1 MRPPIE
7 VGTVLQERYY
17 TIRVLGQGGFA
28 RTYLAED
35 RGRFN
40 ELCALKEFQPAGT
53 EGEALEKSR
62 ELFQRE
68 ATTLYQLQHSQ
79 IPRFQATFES
89 DCRLFLVQEYV
100 GGQTYREQ
108 LDAYRTQQAAFS
120 EIAVLQLFR
129 SLLPVLEYIHNC
141 GVIHRDISPENIIQ
155 RARDGMPVLI
165 DFGVVKDLATQ
176 VATQVLTQTPGTAV
190 TAPPSHTAVGKFGYA
205 PIEQMQT
212 GRAYPNSDLYAMAV
226 TGLVLMTGREPHEL
240 FDDRELRWNWQAFVS
255 LNPQFEAILTRLLA
269 TQPGDRYPSVQALAL
284 DLDPLLIAVGLSPAE
299 ITGPSPLALSSPGQ
313 LAPSPTQMQTVA
325 VGRSYDST
333 TLVNPTDPEDSAS
346 QPEPDEDR
354 YAPKSSPPISLQNSP
369 MIVGSLGILLAVIA
383 GWSSWKIFSGVAEL
397 FPAPA
402 PTPTIGIVPTPNPSV
417 SPAATPA
424 PQVYRQRINLSPG
437 GDVSLDGELKSNETY
452 DYLVQGRVDYT
463 LDISVRGEQA
473 LLTVLDPQ
481 GVVLDGGSRISQWN
495 GAFLQD
501 GTHILRLQ
509 PIRGLESATYTLR
522 LALQAPEPVATPTPK
537 ATPEPTPAPTPTP
550 VPPTPTPT
558 PTPTPQAD
566 PGVESIDLTSRN
578 SARVGGLI
586 EPPQT
591 WRYQVTVRQGQKFTA
606 ELSDNA
612 SMTILNPAGESIQP
626 VNATLWEAEIPADG
640 VYTIEVNAVQPVSFS
655 LNLRVQ

>member
-68 ATTLYQLQHSQ
+68 ATTLYQLQHPQ

-89 DCRLFLVQEYV
+89 DYRLFLVQEYV
-100 GGQTYREQ
+100 AGQTYREQ
-108 LDAYRTQQAAFS
+108 LDTYRAQQAAFS
-120 EIAVLQLFR
+120 ETAVLQLFR
-129 SLLPVLEYIHNC
+129 SLLPVLEYIHDR

-165 DFGVVKDLATQ
+165 DFGVVKELATQ
-176 VATQVLTQTPGTAV
+176 VATQMQPGT
-190 TAPPSHTAVGKFGYA
+190 TTPPSSHTAVGKFGYA

-240 FDDRELRWNWQAFVS
+240 FDDRELCWNWQPYVS
-255 LNPQFEAILTRLLA
+255 LNPQFETILTRLLS
-269 TQPGDRYPSVQALAL
+269 TQPSERYPSVQALAL
-284 DLDPLLIAVGLSPAE
+284 DLNPLLIAVGLGAANIATVS
-299 ITGPSPLALSSPGQ
+299 SPLTLSTPT
-313 LAPSPTQMQTVA
+313 LPAPSSTQMQTVA
-325 VGRSYDST
+325 IGRSYDST
-333 TLVNPTDPEDSAS
+333 TLATNDSE
-346 QPEPDEDR
+346 PEPESDSDR
-354 YAPKSSPPISLQNSP
+354 HAPKSSPPISLQNSP
-369 MIVGSLGILLAVIA
+369 LIVGSLGILLAVIA
-383 GWSSWKIFSGVAEL
+383 GWSSWKIFSGMAEL

-402 PTPTIGIVPTPNPSV
+402 PTPATGIVPTPPTD
-417 SPAATPA
+417 ATPA
-424 PQVYRQRINLSPG
+424 PASAPQTYRQRINLSPG
-437 GDVSLDGELKSNETY
+437 GEVSLDGELKSNETY
-452 DYLVQGRVDYT
+452 DYLVQGQVDYE
-463 LDISVRGEQA
+463 LDVSVAGEQT

-481 GVVLDGGSRISQWN
+481 GIVMDGGNRVAGWT
-495 GAFLQD
+495 GTFMKD

-522 LALQAPEPVATPTPK
+522 LGLQAPKEDPI
-537 ATPEPTPAPTPTP
+537 PTPAPQPTPTP
-550 VPPTPTPT
+550 APQPTPTPTPIPTPTPT
-558 PTPTPQAD
+558 PTPTPAPD
-566 PGVESIDLTSRN
+566 PGVESIDLTSSN
-578 SARVGGLI
+578 SSQVREAI
-586 EPPQT
+586 EPPQVR
-591 WRYQVTVRQGQKFTA
+591 RYQVTVRQGQVLSA
-606 ELSDNA
+606 ELSNNA
-612 SMTILNPAGESIQP
+612 SMTIVSPDGSAM
-626 VNATLWEAEIPADG
+626 ATNTVFWSEEIPADG
-640 VYTIEVNAVQPVSFS
+640 VYTIEVNAVQPVTFS
-655 LNLRVQ
+655 LKLQVQ

>member
-68 ATTLYQLQHSQ
+68 ATTLYQLQHPQ

-89 DCRLFLVQEYV
+89 DYRLFLVQEYV
-100 GGQTYREQ
+100 AGQTYREQ
-108 LDAYRTQQAAFS
+108 IETYRSQQTAFS
-120 EIAVLQLFR
+120 ETAVLQLFR
-129 SLLPVLEYIHNC
+129 SLLPVLEYIHDR

-165 DFGVVKDLATQ
+165 DFGVVKELATQ
-176 VATQVLTQTPGTAV
+176 VATQVQPGT
-190 TAPPSHTAVGKFGYA
+190 TTTSPPSHTAVGKFGYA

-240 FDDRELRWNWQAFVS
+240 FDDRELRWNWQPFVS

-269 TQPGDRYPSVQALAL
+269 TQPSERYPSVQALAL
-284 DLDPLLIAVGLSPAE
+284 DLNPLLIAVGLGATSTAAVSPPPPAM
-299 ITGPSPLALSSPGQ
+299 TSPV
-313 LAPSPTQMQTVA
+313 APSPSSTQMQTVA
-325 VGRSYDST
+325 IGRSYDST
-333 TLVNPTDPEDSAS
+333 TVAAAGSEPETESDS
-346 QPEPDEDR
+346 DR
-354 YAPKSSPPISLQNSP
+354 HAPKSSPPISLQNSP
-369 MIVGSLGILLAVIA
+369 LIVGSLGILLAVIA
-383 GWSSWKIFSGVAEL
+383 GWSSWKIFSGMAEL

-402 PTPTIGIVPTPNPSV
+402 PTPVVGVVPSPTPDA
-417 SPAATPA
+417 SPAPDSTP
-424 PQVYRQRINLSPG
+424 QTYRQRINLSPG

-452 DYLVQGRVDYT
+452 DYLVQGQVDYE
-463 LDISVRGEQA
+463 LSVSVAGEQT

-481 GVVLDGGSRISQWN
+481 GIVMDGGNRVSRWN
-495 GAFLQD
+495 GTFLKD

-522 LALQAPEPVATPTPK
+522 LGLQAPEATPTP
-537 ATPEPTPAPTPTP
+537 TPE
-550 VPPTPTPT
+550 PT
-558 PTPTPQAD
+558 PTPTPQ
-566 PGVESIDLTSRN
+566 PTPTPVPELGVQSIDLTSRN
-578 SARVGGLI
+578 SADAGGTI

-591 WRYQVTVRQGQKFTA
+591 QRYEVTVRQGQV
-606 ELSDNA
+606 LSATLSNNA
-612 SMTILNPAGESIQP
+612 SMTIFAPDGSM
-626 VNATLWEAEIPADG
+626 VSSNATTQWEEEIPADG
-640 VYTIEVNAVQPVSFS
+640 VYTIEVNAVQPVTFS
-655 LNLRVQ
+655 LTLQVQ